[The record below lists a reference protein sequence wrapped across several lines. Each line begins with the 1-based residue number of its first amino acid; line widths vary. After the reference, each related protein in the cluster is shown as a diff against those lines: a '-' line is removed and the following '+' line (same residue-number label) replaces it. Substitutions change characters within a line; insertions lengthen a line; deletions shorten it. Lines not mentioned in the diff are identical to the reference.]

1 MPITLDDKMK
11 KLSPARRKKVE
22 ARAAKL
28 IAQEM
33 SLRDL
38 RKALSLTQERLA
50 ERLKVSQDRI
60 SRMERRNR
68 LAHFHLRRHVAAM
81 GGNLSLVAEFPDREP
96 VILAGFAN
104 MDAEQPQ
111 PVAGKL
117 DARSRRAPDRLVEV
131 RVEPIYPLS
140 DRQDP
145 RAASRPTSPI
155 RSIARGPFPRD
166 DVVPGSHGR

>member
-60 SRMERRNR
+60 SRMERRTD
-68 LAHFHLRRHVAAM
+68 LLISTLRRHVAAM

-104 MDAEQPQ
+104 MDAEQPSTSGRE
-111 PVAGKL
+111 AGRAVK
-117 DARSRRAPDRLVEV
+117 ARS
-131 RVEPIYPLS
+131 
-140 DRQDP
+140 
-145 RAASRPTSPI
+145 
-155 RSIARGPFPRD
+155 
-166 DVVPGSHGR
+166 